1 MADTVTEPV
10 VDKSSAVMQYIMHH
24 VQDEHTWNLPFFQL
38 QLGPHLTLHM
48 VMLLIAVGFM
58 FLFFGVLYRKQDV
71 VPTGLT
77 NALEILILFIRDDIC
92 VPNLGREDGRMMTPM
107 FCSLFFYILILNLMG
122 LIPLFAGATA
132 NIAVTGGLA
141 LVTLTF
147 MIFGTVYLN
156 GFSGFIHALVPSGV
170 PWPVLIL
177 LVPME
182 FIGLFIKAIALTI
195 RLFANMLAGHIVILS
210 LVGLVAVYGAAA
222 APAIVM
228 AVGIYLLKVFVAL
241 LQAYIF
247 TLLSAIFIGQM
258 VHPAH

>member
-1 MADTVTEPV
+1 
-10 VDKSSAVMQYIMHH
+10 
-24 VQDEHTWNLPFFQL
+24 
-38 QLGPHLTLHM
+38 
-48 VMLLIAVGFM
+48 
-58 FLFFGVLYRKQDV
+58 
-71 VPTGLT
+71 
-77 NALEILILFIRDDIC
+77 
-92 VPNLGREDGRMMTPM
+92 
-107 FCSLFFYILILNLMG
+107 
-122 LIPLFAGATA
+122 
-132 NIAVTGGLA
+132 
-141 LVTLTF
+141 
-147 MIFGTVYLN
+147 
-156 GFSGFIHALVPSGV
+156 
-170 PWPVLIL
+170 
-177 LVPME
+177 E